1 MKTQKFFT
9 RMNALRFA
17 LILAIGIFA
26 VSCSEKDEIAPMENK
41 TTMESSIPDVLAD
54 FGKLSNEFN
63 EFRPGPE
70 GPELVTMSAQPTFS
84 TLNVAL
90 ARTGL
95 AGVVSRNQL
104 TVFAPTDEAF
114 AAIGL
119 NNRNIAS
126 VPNLREI
133 LLYHVVGGPVFSNQL
148 SNGFVPTLNGAAVEI
163 NLESGV
169 MVNDANVIAA
179 DIKARNGVIHAIDK
193 VLFPPTE
200 NIVEIAA
207 GNDNFSILVAAV
219 TAAGLAD
226 VLAGDGP
233 FTVFAPTNA
242 AFEAL
247 PEGTV
252 EALLND
258 PAALTNI
265 LLYHVVSGRV
275 YSSDLSNGPV
285 TTFGGKTFLVN
296 ANEFKITD
304 GTGGVAN
311 IIAANIQGTN
321 GVIHVIDKV
330 ILPPAN

>member
-1 MKTQKFFT
+1 MKTQKFFN
-9 RMNALRFA
+9 RVNALRFA
-17 LILAIGIFA
+17 LILAIGFFA
-26 VSCSEKDEIAPMENK
+26 VSCSEKDEIAPMENR

-54 FGKLSNEFN
+54 YGKLSNEFN

-70 GPELVTMSAQPTFS
+70 GPELVTMSVQPTFS

-114 AAIGL
+114 AEIGL

-133 LLYHVVGGPVFSNQL
+133 LLYHVVAGPVFSSQL
-148 SNGFVPTLNGAAVEI
+148 TNGFVPTLNGAAVEI

-179 DIKARNGVIHAIDK
+179 DINARNGVIHAIDK
-193 VLFPPTE
+193 VMFPPTE

-207 GNDNFSILVAAV
+207 GNDDFSILVAAV
-219 TAAGLAD
+219 TAAGLAE
-226 VLAGDGP
+226 VLSGDGP

-247 PEGTV
+247 PPGTI
-252 EALLND
+252 EALLQD
-258 PAALTNI
+258 PQGALTDI

-275 YSSDLSNGPV
+275 YSSDLSNGSV
-285 TTFGGKTFLVN
+285 ATFGGETFQVN
-296 ANEFKITD
+296 ANDFQITD
-304 GTGGVAN
+304 NTGGVAN

-330 ILPPAN
+330 ILP

>member
-1 MKTQKFFT
+1 MKTQQFFN

-26 VSCSEKDEIAPMENK
+26 VSCSEKDEITPMENQ
-41 TTMESSIPDVLAD
+41 TSMVSSIPDVLAD
-54 FGKLSNEFN
+54 FGKLSSEFDEYRAN
-63 EFRPGPE
+63 PEAPGVVP
-70 GPELVTMSAQPTFS
+70 MSAQPTFS

-95 AGVVSRNQL
+95 AGVVSRNEL

-133 LLYHVVGGPVFSNQL
+133 LLYHVVAGPVYSNQL
-148 SNGFVPTLNGAAVEI
+148 SNGFVPTLNGAAVEV

-169 MVNDANVIAA
+169 MVNDANVVVA

-193 VLFPPTE
+193 VLLPPTE

-207 GNDNFSILVAAV
+207 GNDDFSILVAAV
-219 TAAGLAD
+219 TAAGLAE

-247 PEGTV
+247 PAGTI
-252 EALLND
+252 EALLAD
-258 PAALTNI
+258 PQGALTDI

-285 TTFGGKTFLVN
+285 ATAGGETFQVN
-296 ANEFKITD
+296 ANDFQITD
-304 GTGGVAN
+304 NTGGVAN

-330 ILPPAN
+330 ILPF